1 MGEPEWGIVVAG
13 RTGEA
18 AAAAMIRFG
27 RDTVDVLEGAWS
39 DDAARDRLLGG
50 LRDCMQRTAR
60 IRLRLWP
67 AGQLRG
73 LFAAPERKSAIAM
86 IAPLD
91 SAAPLPERGAPT
103 ELSLLD
109 HI

>member
-1 MGEPEWGIVVAG
+1 
-13 RTGEA
+13 
-18 AAAAMIRFG
+18 MIRFG
-27 RDTVDVLEGAWS
+27 RDTLDVL
-39 DDAARDRLLGG
+39 DAGWTTDSARDALLSG

-60 IRLRLWP
+60 QKLRLWP

-73 LFAAPERKSAIAM
+73 LFRSEARTSAIAM

-91 SAAPLPERGAPT
+91 DAAPLPNRDGPA
-103 ELSLLD
+103 ELALLD